1 MARVVGHEPGR
12 GSRALCEVTRLIS
25 KCSRTHC
32 KKNGAGKE
40 VERRAFLMSGSL
52 LKSISQV
59 NFTQHGAFETHFFVL
74 KQTTT
79 ALFLV
84 LSGLILIFCTQF
96 SFFCTF
102 NKSSEELLR
111 MHCGS
116 AWYGGVILIGSIR
129 LNVHLHPSALVQSC
143 GHWITFTHVSRS
155 SHTLY

>member
-12 GSRALCEVTRLIS
+12 GSRALCDVTRLIS
-25 KCSRTHC
+25 KSQNVPEHTV
-32 KKNGAGKE
+32 KNGAGKE

-96 SFFCTF
+96 SFFA
-102 NKSSEELLR
+102 
-111 MHCGS
+111 H
-116 AWYGGVILIGSIR
+116 LIKAVNS
-129 LNVHLHPSALVQSC
+129 
-143 GHWITFTHVSRS
+143 F
-155 SHTLY
+155 

>member
-12 GSRALCEVTRLIS
+12 GSRALCDVTRLIS

-32 KKNGAGKE
+32 EKRSRQRSWEKGFSH
-40 VERRAFLMSGSL
+40 VCSL

-96 SFFCTF
+96 SFFAHLIKAV
-102 NKSSEELLR
+102 KSFWGCIVAQPDMVELFS
-111 MHCGS
+111 S
-116 AWYGGVILIGSIR
+116 AAS

-143 GHWITFTHVSRS
+143 GHWITFTHLSRS

>member
-1 MARVVGHEPGR
+1 MAWVVGHKPGR
-12 GSRALCEVTRLIS
+12 GSRALCDVTRLTS

-32 KKNGAGKE
+32 EKRSRQRSWEKGFSH
-40 VERRAFLMSGSL
+40 VCSL

-59 NFTQHGAFETHFFVL
+59 NFTQHGAFETHFLVL

-84 LSGLILIFCTQF
+84 LSGLILIFRTQF
-96 SFFCTF
+96 SFFFCTF
-102 NKSSEELLR
+102 HKSSEELLR

-129 LNVHLHPSALVQSC
+129 LNVHLHPSC
-143 GHWITFTHVSRS
+143 GHWITFTHLSRS